1 MMAFSI
7 VLLSLVGITEADF
20 FQTAVSQQKQGY
32 SWTDIDCRAPDPN
45 AKSIVMTTPIGNEYV
60 CFKLK
65 K

>member
-1 MMAFSI
+1 MI
-7 VLLSLVGITEADF
+7 GVLIFTAALAISEADF
-20 FQTAVSQQKQGY
+20 FKTATDQQKQGC